1 MSTIKTSTISKI
13 EYMYWPGP
21 VLIPHSDT
29 HVDNLRQVS
38 QITYYG
44 PFGKQQIY
52 IDYDEE
58 CDDIYIR
65 ADIAYSVDAGKVIN
79 IRDKDEDVFLYDIT
93 IGEILQ
99 HLIGDFDVCV
109 TWAEN
114 GLPDS
119 VLNERVFQAPLS
131 KIDVYMPS
139 TPSMPCMPSIP
150 SIPEENM
157 DDFIDCYEAGFD
169 DAIAIHN
176 ANLDKAFDYGF
187 EQGYNDGVS
196 AGKYAKDCDCESP
209 DYCAICADK
218 LQNEIDRAFAYF
230 EIGYGNPNDAD
241 ITHKNGYDS
250 YDDNGYDDKSDL
262 YFPDFDRCCA
272 NCDRKRESGYNSYDE
287 CDFY

>member
-1 MSTIKTSTISKI
+1 MSAISKI

-65 ADIAYSVDAGKVIN
+65 ADVAYSVDAGKVIN
-79 IRDKDEDVFLYDIT
+79 IRDKDEDVFLFDIT
-93 IGEILQ
+93 VGEILQ
-99 HLIGDFDVCV
+99 HLIGYFDVCV

-131 KIDVYMPS
+131 KIDVYV
-139 TPSMPCMPSIP
+139 PSMPSMPSMHYMP
-150 SIPEENM
+150 SIPEEN
-157 DDFIDCYEAGFD
+157 DFIDGYEAGFD
-169 DAIAIHN
+169 DAIAMHN
-176 ANLDKAFDYGF
+176 SNLDKAFDYGF

-230 EIGYGNPNDAD
+230 EIRYSDHNDD
-241 ITHKNGYDS
+241 YDDNGYDS
-250 YDDNGYDDKSDL
+250 YDDKSDL
-262 YFPDFDRCCA
+262 FFPDFDRCCT

>member
-1 MSTIKTSTISKI
+1 MSAISKI

-65 ADIAYSVDAGKVIN
+65 ADITYSVDAGKVIN
-79 IRDKDEDVFLYDIT
+79 IRDKDEDVFLFDIT
-93 IGEILQ
+93 VGEILQ
-99 HLIGDFDVCV
+99 HLIGNFDVCV

-131 KIDVYMPS
+131 KIEVYMPS
-139 TPSMPCMPSIP
+139 TPYMHYMPC
-150 SIPEENM
+150 IPEENEM
-157 DDFIDCYEAGFD
+157 DDFMDWYEDGFN
-169 DAIAIHN
+169 DAIARYN
-176 ANLDKAFDYGF
+176 TDLDKAFDYGF

-209 DYCAICADK
+209 NYCAICADK

-230 EIGYGNPNDAD
+230 EIRYGNHDD
-241 ITHKNGYDS
+241 YD
-250 YDDNGYDDKSDL
+250 GYDDKSDL
-262 YFPDFDRCCA
+262 FFPDFDRCCA